1 MTVSPLQLTYKE
13 LALIVGDDWHDDRF
27 EVLYDDIPKEGHS
40 SQYMEKGR
48 QYRFFEFL
56 DKVTG
61 ESYHFSYIWYE
72 DYPVEFPLS
81 FLSEAPKGI
90 AFVQESVLVPVVPV
104 PVVEKVLTP
113 VQQVDKDLWATY
125 KAVEDQMSLDEKAL
139 KKIPKEV
146 WKDILAFMRS
156 KHFSIIEVRAKL
168 VPVML
173 EYRVHDQLL
182 WTHIQQ
188 KLGHWKKPKRT

>member
-27 EVLYDDIPKEGHS
+27 NVLYDDIPKEGHS
-40 SQYMEKGR
+40 SQYIDRGR
-48 QYRFFEFL
+48 QYRFFEFE

-61 ESYHFSYIWYE
+61 KSYHFSYTWYE
-72 DYPVEFPLS
+72 DYPVEFPLA
-81 FLSEAPKGI
+81 FLSDAPEGI
-90 AFVQESVLVPVVPV
+90 TFVQESVLVPAVAA

-113 VQQVDKDLWATY
+113 VQQADNDLWATY
-125 KAVEDQMSLDEKAL
+125 KAVEDQMSTDEKAL
-139 KKIPKEV
+139 KAIPKDV

-156 KHFSIIEVRAKL
+156 KQFSIIDVRAKL

-173 EYRVHDQLL
+173 EYRIHDQLL